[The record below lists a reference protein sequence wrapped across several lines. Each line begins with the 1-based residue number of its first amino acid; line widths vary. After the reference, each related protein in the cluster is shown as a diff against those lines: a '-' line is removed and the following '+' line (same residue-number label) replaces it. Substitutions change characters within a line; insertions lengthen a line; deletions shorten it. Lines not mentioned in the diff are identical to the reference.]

1 MYVKVRDMLKVMNDR
16 KYWYCNYWCIFVFDK
31 LVKGNVY
38 YFEDKVKGDYNK
50 DIFV

>member
-1 MYVKVRDMLKVMNDR
+1 MLKVMNDW
-16 KYWYCNYWCIFVFDK
+16 KYWYCNYWCIFVFDE

-38 YFEDKVKGDYNK
+38 YFKDKVKGDYNK